1 VKEKLRVVRVNELFK
16 SGLLAALTMV
26 LPVARLRLESL
37 SSREVGVKREKFEVS
52 SLPRFAFHAKVL
64 PESYAPD

>member
-26 LPVARLRLESL
+26 LPVARLRLKSL
-37 SSREVGVKREKFEVS
+37 SSREVGGKREKFEVS
-52 SLPRFAFHAKVL
+52 SLPRFAFHAKVSL
-64 PESYAPD
+64 ESYAPD